1 MLWSSFLRKVRRAL
15 TSASVLM
22 VNLACLSVLSIPE
35 KKLKKPAEKMP
46 IKAIRM
52 RISVRV

>member
-1 MLWSSFLRKVRRAL
+1 
-15 TSASVLM
+15 M

-46 IKAIRM
+46 IRAIRM